1 MEVTIRNIKSV
12 LNKKIAFNG
21 ATGRIFAQSKQASFF
36 AAMQKNGYEHNVWA
50 TANNW
55 GELGLTV
62 KGAKGKGLQ
71 QKMFITPGSN
81 ADEKTE
87 YRKHLERYLAIKAHN
102 DKVESGEIK
111 GRKRFNPYHEIK
123 GKGLILSVWYFNVAE
138 VKYKDG
144 EGRPVDIIVP
154 QELTSSTVP
163 MLAVHFDKECPALP
177 NNLKDDDA
185 AEVVDAEVID
195 AEIIDYETE
204 ENTSTDNSS
213 ADLVKENAALRAE
226 IEQLKKEK
234 EVLKK
239 ALTELAARI

>member
-12 LNKKIAFNG
+12 MNSKIAFNG
-21 ATGRIFAQSKQASFF
+21 ATGRIFAKSKQAAFF
-36 AAMQKNGYEHNVWA
+36 AAMEKNGYEYNVWA

-55 GELGLTV
+55 GELGLTI

-71 QKMFITPGSN
+71 QKVFITPGN
-81 ADEKTE
+81 NVEEKTE
-87 YRKHLERYLAIKAHN
+87 YRKHLEKYLAIKAHN
-102 DKVESGEIK
+102 DKVAKGEIK
-111 GRKRFNPYHEIK
+111 GRKHFNPYHEIK

-144 EGRPVDIIVP
+144 EDSPVDIIVP
-154 QELTSSTVP
+154 QELTSTTVP
-163 MLAVHFDKECPALP
+163 MLAVHFENETPALP
-177 NNLKDDDA
+177 NNMKDDDV
-185 AEVVDAEVID
+185 EIVD
-195 AEIIDYETE
+195 AEIIDAETE
-204 ENTSTDNSS
+204 STDNENNAN

-234 EVLKK
+234 EALKK

>member
-1 MEVTIRNIKSV
+1 MEVTIRNIKTV

-36 AAMQKNGYEHNVWA
+36 AAMEKNGYEHNVWA

-62 KGAKGKGLQ
+62 KGAKGKGVQ
-71 QKMFITPGSN
+71 QKVFITPGSN

-87 YRKHLERYLAIKAHN
+87 YRKHLEKYLAIKAHN

-144 EGRPVDIIVP
+144 EGSPVDIIVP
-154 QELTSSTVP
+154 HELTSATVP
-163 MLAVHFDKECPALP
+163 MLAVHFEKEMPALP
-177 NNLKDDDA
+177 NNIKDDA
-185 AEVVDAEVID
+185 ADDVIDAEVID
-195 AEIIDYETE
+195 AEIINDETE
-204 ENTSTDNSS
+204 ENTSSDN

-234 EVLKK
+234 AALKK